1 MSDAEENARPY
12 VDTVRERQQRYAKD
26 LIRENETLRRM
37 AATLESDV
45 RRLQAE
51 VLDARVALG
60 LREEGLRRRLTEIEA
75 ENRRYAERYA
85 EIERQSG
92 DLANLY
98 VASYQLNS
106 TVDRAQVLTT
116 IKEIVINLI
125 GSENFGVFER
135 ERTTGDLRLATSFGI
150 DTAAF
155 ANFTPGEARRDR
167 VIASGE
173 LFVADAEDKSTGL
186 TASIPLKLEG
196 ELIGVIAIFGLL
208 AHKPALESVDLE
220 LFDLLAAHASRA
232 LYCANLHAARLL
244 QEPARS

>member
-1 MSDAEENARPY
+1 VSDAEYNVRPY

-75 ENRRYAERYA
+75 ENKRYAERYA

-106 TVDRAQVLTT
+106 TVDRAQVLTS

-135 ERTTGDLRLATSFGI
+135 VRETDHLRLATSFGI
-150 DTAAF
+150 DTDAF
-155 ANFTPGEARRDR
+155 ASLAPGDARRHR
-167 VIASGE
+167 EMTSGAI
-173 LFVADAEDKSTGL
+173 FVADPKEPSPGIL
-186 TASIPLKLEG
+186 ASIPLKLDG
-196 ELIGVIAIFGLL
+196 ELIGVIDIFGLL
-208 AHKPALESVDLE
+208 AHKPELESVDYE

-232 LYCANLHAARLL
+232 LYCANLHAASVA
-244 QEPARS
+244 ERSTRP